1 MIPLRD
7 TQPSRTVPV
16 VTIAIIAINV
26 AIFLYEVSLD
36 EFSLNY
42 LIMTYG
48 LIPARLDVFTLVTS
62 MFLHGGW
69 LHVIG
74 NMWFLWIFGDNV
86 EDILGRGKFILFY
99 LAVGVAAGV
108 VHVIFNPFSRVPTI
122 GASGA
127 VAGVMGAYILKFP
140 HARVL
145 TLVPIFIL
153 FTWIELPAVIV
164 LGFWVIMQVFSGAA
178 SIGYSQIEQGGTAW
192 WAHVGGFAVGMI
204 LIKLLPTKPPHR
216 HRPELYW

>member
-16 VTIAIIAINV
+16 ATIAIIAINAAV
-26 AIFLYEVSLD
+26 FLYEVSLD
-36 EFSLNY
+36 EFSRNY

-48 LIPARLDVFTLVTS
+48 MIPARLDPITLVTS

-74 NMWFLWIFGDNV
+74 NMWFLWIFGDNI
-86 EDILGRGKFILFY
+86 EDILGHGKFVLFY
-99 LAVGVAAGV
+99 LMAGVAAGIV
-108 VHVIFNPFSRVPTI
+108 QVFFNPFSRVPTI

-140 HARVL
+140 HARIL

-153 FTWIELPAVIV
+153 FTWIELPALVV

-178 SIGYSQIEQGGTAW
+178 SIGYSQLEQGGTAW
-192 WAHVGGFAVGMI
+192 WAHVGGFAAGMI
-204 LIKLLPTKPPHR
+204 LITLLPTKPPHR
-216 HRPELYW
+216 HRPELHW